1 MASKKSGKFK
11 ACTTPLCND
20 GNFSRTLFDLP
31 TELFDIIFSEFS
43 VKTLVVITRV
53 CRAIQAKALRILERR
68 LHTLLA
74 REYEDVFL
82 RLGWYTPMKHVKKLI
97 TWEYNKMVS
106 LNDGDPRDSDGHRS
120 PPLPSVDNFFSI
132 FGLGGPN
139 GDPWFEAGRKWRYY
153 EDDDEFECCNTN
165 LNGHH
170 AEDDINITEDVSL
183 DWNEDFAQFRL
194 RMYLEERSGISKRY
208 KIENKMI
215 RIHRDWL
222 DQWDEKGKHVDHPN
236 EYRLMEHL
244 VWFDD
249 EKTIGL
255 QLAAQRKKAS
265 HCHGTDVYHVY
276 LANIWLRTFR
286 LLVEDEAA
294 EKSFKKQQGDITILA
309 AR

>member
-1 MASKKSGKFK
+1 MAPKKSRKSK
-11 ACTTPLCND
+11 ACTTSLHND

-31 TELFDIIFSEFS
+31 PELVDIIFSEFS

-53 CRAIQAKALRILERR
+53 CRAIQAKALQILERR
-68 LHTLLA
+68 LHALLD

-82 RLGWYTPMKHVKKLI
+82 RLGWYTPMKCVKKLI

-106 LNDGDPRDSDGHRS
+106 LNDGDPRDSDGYRS

-139 GDPWFEAGRKWRYY
+139 GDPWFEA
-153 EDDDEFECCNTN
+153 
-165 LNGHH
+165 
-170 AEDDINITEDVSL
+170 EDDINITEDVSL
-183 DWNEDFAQFRL
+183 DWSEDFAQFRL

-222 DQWDEKGKHVDHPN
+222 DQWDEKGRHVDHPN
-236 EYRLMEHL
+236 EYRLMDHL

-249 EKTIGL
+249 ERTIGL
-255 QLAAQRKKAS
+255 QLAAERKKDS
-265 HCHGTDVYHVY
+265 NGHGTDVYHVY
-276 LANIWLRTFR
+276 LGNIWLRTFR

-294 EKSFKKQQGDITILA
+294 EKSFKKQQGGITILA